1 MAAHA
6 GADNVHTRKMA
17 EFVSGL
23 TYEQIPAEVRERIK
37 LLILDSLGCA
47 IYGANL
53 EWCRILRGT
62 LEALDATRTTSIW
75 GTDRK
80 LSSPHAALLNG
91 TQVQGFELDDVHR
104 KAVLHVG
111 AVTLPALIA
120 VAESHAQLSGR
131 DLLTSAV
138 AGYEIGPRVGLC
150 MGQEHIGQGWHSGAT
165 VGIFSAAAGAARG
178 LKLDA
183 DKTVHA
189 LGIAGTQSS
198 GLMAAQYGAMV
209 KRMHAGRA
217 AQSGLYGAL
226 LAKDGFTGIVD
237 VFEAP
242 YGGFCTTF
250 SRSDDRFNLDELSA
264 GLGERFETLR
274 ISLKF
279 YSCVGSNHTTLDA
292 IRDIRKRRPFTL
304 DDIDEIV
311 VHGSQVT
318 VDHVGWPYRPE
329 GLTSAQLNLPF
340 CVATLLIEGD
350 VFVDEFTA
358 DCVDDAARI
367 KLSRKV
373 KVVHDPA
380 ITALGA
386 GSRHKVRVDIRFRDG
401 TVESETREAPRGSE
415 QSFASSDD
423 IVGKIP
429 QADARCHAGNAAGR
443 AGRCGAWPGQIA
455 RQPYAHRAIARRQ
468 QGIGN
473 GIRRLRPSRS
483 HRAKAAG
490 FLRGPSENRRSV
502 RPLPAST
509 PIISPNIIR
518 RRSAWRRRRTSFWPR
533 WRSAPSGC
541 ASGRWS
547 SCCRSTIRCG

>member
-1 MAAHA
+1 MAEH
-6 GADNVHTRKMA
+6 GNTDNVHTRRIA
-17 EFVSGL
+17 EFVAGL
-23 TYEQIPAEVRERIK
+23 TYEEIPAEVRERIK

-62 LEALDATRTTSIW
+62 LEKLDATRTTSIW
-75 GTDRK
+75 GTNAR
-80 LSSPHAALLNG
+80 LSSDHAALLNG

-131 DLLTSAV
+131 DFLTAAV

-150 MGQEHIGQGWHSGAT
+150 MGPEHIGQGWHSGAT
-165 VGIFSAAAGAARG
+165 VGIFSAAAGAARA
-178 LKLDA
+178 LSLDA

-226 LAKDGFTGIVD
+226 LAKDGFTGIAD

-250 SRSDDRFNLDELSA
+250 SRSQDRFNLNELSA
-264 GLGERFETLR
+264 GLGQRFETMG
-274 ISLKF
+274 IALKF

-292 IRDIRKRRPFTL
+292 LRDIRKRHPFAL
-304 DDIDEIV
+304 DEIDSII

-318 VDHVGWPYRPE
+318 VDHVGWPYKPE
-329 GLTSAQLNLPF
+329 GLTAAQLNLPF
-340 CVATLLIEGD
+340 CIATLLIEGD
-350 VFVDEFTA
+350 VFVDEFMPE
-358 DCVDDAARI
+358 CVDDAVRI
-367 KLSRKV
+367 ELSRKV
-373 KVVHDPA
+373 VVVHDPA

-386 GSRHKVRVDIRFRDG
+386 GARHKVRVEVHFRDG
-401 TVESETREAPRGSE
+401 AVERETREAPRGSE
-415 QSFASSDD
+415 RSFAS
-423 IVGKIP
+423 
-429 QADARCHAGNAAGR
+429 ADEIAAKFR
-443 AGRCGAWPGQIA
+443 KLTKATMSSK
-455 RQPYAHRAIARRQ
+455 Q
-468 QGIGN
+468 QDALIEAVLVLDKLPDSRTL
-473 GIRRLRPSRS
+473 IERL
-483 HRAKAAG
+483 
-490 FLRGPSENRRSV
+490 SV
-502 RPLPAST
+502 A
-509 PIISPNIIR
+509 
-518 RRSAWRRRRTSFWPR
+518 
-533 WRSAPSGC
+533 
-541 ASGRWS
+541 
-547 SCCRSTIRCG
+547 